1 MVEFDEAR
9 DRCSEAVD
17 KLAEAMSQMGAALI
31 EMLLCM
37 GGMVSA
43 VCKQWLETVD
53 FSSLAELVER
63 GKLEDQRQEEDRQ
76 KALRVKVV
84 SKRVVKLSKSKRTKV
99 RKKNMA
105 RIRKEL
111 RLYEKRR

>member
-1 MVEFDEAR
+1 MVELD
-9 DRCSEAVD
+9 EAVD
-17 KLAEAMSQMGAALI
+17 KLAEAMSLMGAALK
-31 EMLLCM
+31 EVLLCVGEM
-37 GGMVSA
+37 MSA
-43 VCKQWLETVD
+43 VCKQWLENVD
-53 FSSLAELVER
+53 FSSLDELVER
-63 GKLEDQRQEEDRQ
+63 WKFEEQRQEEDRQ
-76 KALRVKVV
+76 KVSELKLV